1 MFKACSIFVVL
12 AVLLTGI
19 AGADWLE
26 GGYVSSGSSEMAQ
39 YFGDPIFTSPAGSY
53 LSSDPALR
61 EMQVSLDR
69 PLTVG
74 SVTSRAVSSKKT
86 AATTQTT
93 AQMTSAAG
101 SWSFA
106 LSEGKTI
113 YLELYQSG
121 SRIFGRGSMT
131 GGQTQGR
138 TTYGA
143 LASGTESGSS
153 VVLDVVPETGTE
165 LYSMKFDL
173 LRLHLSSA
181 YTVYRA
187 GAQPASGTA
196 KAIRMP

>member
-1 MFKACSIFVVL
+1 MIKACSIFV
-12 AVLLTGI
+12 AMAILLTGI
-19 AGADWLE
+19 ASADWLE
-26 GGYVSSGSSEMAQ
+26 GGYVSSGGSSENEQ

-53 LSSDPALR
+53 LSPDPALR

-74 SVTSRAVSSKKT
+74 SVTSRPVSSKKT

-93 AQMTSAAG
+93 AHVTSAAG
-101 SWSFA
+101 RWSLA

-131 GGQTQGR
+131 QGQ

-143 LASGTESGSS
+143 LASGTESGAS
-153 VVLDVVPETGTE
+153 VVLDVVPEIGTE
-165 LYSMKFDL
+165 LYSIKFDL
-173 LRLHLSSA
+173 NRLHLSSA
-181 YTVYRA
+181 YTVYRV
-187 GAQPASGTA
+187 GAQSASGTA